1 MCITSRGGLKLLVID
16 RPVAAPRPAR
26 AFHFEPERELV
37 GGGFGQGD
45 APGELIGVLFA
56 GIELVAHDDA
66 EPALAVR
73 DNPIHLLV
81 LRCTEEGQ
89 VDMDGLAT
97 MLGLGADTIHPSG
110 ALFQGAGVP
119 AEVVVDDMPAVQVEV
134 NALGQHAAGHQ
145 DIGVKRCVE
154 GEHEFLPGNLGSGT
168 VDQSHIRHE
177 GVYVFAL

>member
-1 MCITSRGGLKLLVID
+1 MFNRQTCRFSGNVGRLLPALAYPSPLH
-16 RPVAAPRPAR
+16 RPFRLLALQ
-26 AFHFEPERELV
+26 PERELV

-56 GIELVAHDDA
+56 GIELVAHNDA

-134 NALGQHAAGHQ
+134 NALGHHAANFGLYT
-145 DIGVKRCVE
+145 G
-154 GEHEFLPGNLGSGT
+154 
-168 VDQSHIRHE
+168 
-177 GVYVFAL
+177 